1 MEPIT
6 TGTSKAIFFS
16 ESISVVCMHAST
28 VSMGFADSILS
39 TEAHAPNASDGAD
52 QALLHSL

>member
-6 TGTSKAIFFS
+6 TGTSKAIFS